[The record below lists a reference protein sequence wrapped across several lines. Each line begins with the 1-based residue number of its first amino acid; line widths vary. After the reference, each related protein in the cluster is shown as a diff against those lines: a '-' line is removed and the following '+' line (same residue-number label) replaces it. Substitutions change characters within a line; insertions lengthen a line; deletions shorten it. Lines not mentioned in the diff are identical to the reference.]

1 MNGQPDAF
9 APVLAPRG
17 DAPVLIVDDEP
28 LIRHYLDEP
37 LIRHYLQEVLQG
49 AGYTVCCMATAR
61 EALDFCRGTAPAA
74 VLTDLVMPDQDGIE
88 FIRSLRS
95 AGMTAPIIAM
105 SGGGQIQADV
115 YLDMAVR
122 LGASAA
128 LQKPFSNAELLRVVA
143 AQLAAV

>member
-1 MNGQPDAF
+1 MNGLPDGF
-9 APVLAPRG
+9 APGPAPRG

-28 LIRHYLDEP
+28 LIRL
-37 LIRHYLQEVLQG
+37 YLQEVLQG
-49 AGYTVCCMATAR
+49 AGYSVCCMATAR

-88 FIRSLRS
+88 FIRSLRG

-105 SGGGQIQADV
+105 SGGGQIQPDV

-143 AQLAAV
+143 AQLAAA

>member
-17 DAPVLIVDDEP
+17 DAPVLIVD
-28 LIRHYLDEP
+28 DEP